1 MMRQF
6 PRASPGAFVVL
17 FALALFGCDE
27 DDTTTQADRQ
37 SLETARQARQQAE
50 RDRRRM
56 QHLRDQDRRVLEAQ
70 RQEAGSDASVA
81 MLLWATT
88 AIALAVA
95 IVLIARERRLRRI
108 MERLLRTLLGQ
119 KQERGP

>member
-1 MMRQF
+1 MRQF

-27 DDTTTQADRQ
+27 DDTTTTRADRQ
-37 SLETARQARQQAE
+37 SLEAARQQAE
-50 RDRRRM
+50 QDRRRM
-56 QHLRDQDRRVLEAQ
+56 QQLRDQDRRVLEAQ
-70 RQEAGSDASVA
+70 RQEAGADASVA
-81 MLLWATT
+81 VLLWATT
-88 AIALAVA
+88 AIALTVA